1 MRADPVVIVGGG
13 LAGLLCALELAPH
26 PVLLLSAS
34 PLGEGAATGWAQ
46 GGIAAALGD
55 ADTPSQHAAD
65 TLAAADGLADASVVA
80 AITAAAPEAIARLER
95 YGVTFDRDAA
105 GHLALGR
112 EGGHGR
118 ARIVHAGGDA
128 TGAAVLSALVRAVR
142 AAAHVTVREGAHV
155 TGLVTSTHDGAVA
168 GVLLDDAAPPVMARH
183 VVLATGGAAALWKP
197 TTNPRGARGTGVALA
212 ALVGAELVDLEFVQ
226 FHPTALDVDADPLP
240 LVTEALRG
248 AGAVL
253 LDAAGR
259 RLALGQHPLADL
271 APRDALA
278 RLVWREQ
285 RAGRRVFL
293 DAREA
298 VGEDFSSR
306 FPRVFEYCR
315 AHDLDPRTAPLPVC
329 TAAHYVMGGV
339 RTDLDGRTSVAGLWA
354 IGETASTGLHGANRL
369 ASNSLLEA
377 AVIAPRTAAAIAR
390 RGESA
395 AGPRAGVLQ
404 RHQLRDDPATTV
416 AIRRCLTADVGVIRD
431 GSGLARAAMTC
442 AALARRTRSDA
453 AVTGLLIAAAALRRT
468 ESRGGHFRTDAPSAN
483 AAWAERRTLT
493 LDGAF
498 AIADAAADRSARDA
512 A

>member
-1 MRADPVVIVGGG
+1 MRDDPVIIVGGG

-34 PLGEGAATGWAQ
+34 PLGDGAATGWAQ
-46 GGIAAALGD
+46 GGIAAALGEG
-55 ADTPSQHAAD
+55 DTSAQHAAD
-65 TLAAADGLADASVVA
+65 TLAAADGLADAAVVA

-95 YGVTFDRDAA
+95 YGVPFDRDDA
-105 GHLALGR
+105 GSLLLGR
-112 EGGHGR
+112 EGGHGH

-128 TGAAVLSALVRAVR
+128 TGAAMLAALVTAVR
-142 AAAHVTVREGAHV
+142 RATHITVREGARV
-155 TGLVTSTHDGAVA
+155 TGLVTAGHGGVT
-168 GVLLDDAAPPVMARH
+168 GVLLDADATPLMGSH
-183 VVLATGGAAALWKP
+183 VVLATGGAAALWRP
-197 TTNPRGARGTGVALA
+197 TTNPRGARGTGLALA
-212 ALVGAELVDLEFVQ
+212 ALVGAALADLEFVQ

-253 LDAAGR
+253 VDAAGR

-271 APRDALA
+271 APRDVLA

-285 RAGRRVFL
+285 RAGRRVCL
-293 DAREA
+293 DARTT
-298 VGEDFSSR
+298 VGAAFPAR
-306 FPRVFEYCR
+306 FPRVFAYCR
-315 AHDLDPRTAPLPVC
+315 THGLDPRTMPLPVC

-339 RTDLDGRTSVAGLWA
+339 RTDLDGRTSVPGLWA
-354 IGETASTGLHGANRL
+354 VGETASTGLHGANRL

-377 AVIAPRTAAAIAR
+377 AVLAPRTAAAIAR
-390 RGESA
+390 ELAHGAPS
-395 AGPRAGVLQ
+395 RAGALH
-404 RHQLRDDPATTV
+404 RHLLRSDPATTA

-431 GSGLARAAMTC
+431 PGGLARAAVIC

-453 AVTGLLIAAAALRRT
+453 AVTGLLVAAAALRRV
-468 ESRGGHFRTDAPSAN
+468 ESRGGHFRIDAPSAIP
-483 AAWAERRTLT
+483 AWAERLSLT